1 MITLTHSEKKK
12 KKNNPFNIVKKCA
25 TAAVRE
31 CVCLCLC
38 ANNRKKYPDE
48 VASKR
53 RVVGSS
59 E

>member
-1 MITLTHSEKKK
+1 MITLTHTEKKK
-12 KKNNPFNIVKKCA
+12 ETNNPFNIVKVCDGGGA
-25 TAAVRE
+25 RV
-31 CVCLCLC
+31 CVLVFC